1 MPAPAKKYECL
12 LPLHPRGRKIGQEI
26 RVVLRGQLLS
36 QTVNQCYQ
44 SVLIGTSNK
53 KIIIIRRSHPMRSLR
68 SVCASRGA
76 LGPAIDFAWPLCRLP
91 ECRSIKAPRAVTGK
105 KENVQHLYGLGRG

>member
-1 MPAPAKKYECL
+1 M
-12 LPLHPRGRKIGQEI
+12 
-26 RVVLRGQLLS
+26 VLRGQLLS

-53 KIIIIRRSHPMRSLR
+53 KKIIIRRSHPMRPLR

-105 KENVQHLYGLGRG
+105 KGKCATFVWAGQGVSWHWAP